1 MQIGVFKTYKNVT
14 FMYIHSI
21 EIGFL
26 EIPELVSLNI
36 FSVGCIHNCDGCSNK
51 SLQNFN
57 HPDRWNLTDDIF
69 AQKIV
74 DSQSLIDSVCFL
86 GGDPFYQCDRLKR
99 LTDIA
104 KNDFNLYVG
113 AYTGYNIEDLA
124 LAGMNL
130 DFIVDGKWNG
140 IPVTDIK
147 TNQRIFISNN
157 GRWNKISYSQ
167 WINNNN
173 RYTKNAA

>member
-1 MQIGVFKTYKNVT
+1 VHADHDSGICEFCGNKLDTT
-14 FMYIHSI
+14 R
-21 EIGFL
+21 L
-26 EIPELVSLNI
+26 DELAAHFNEADAQLKKEVDDLADRLVAVYNTVNNI
-36 FSVGCIHNCDGCSNK
+36 NLV
-51 SLQNFN
+51 
-57 HPDRWNLTDDIF
+57 DRMN
-69 AQKIV
+69 
-74 DSQSLIDSVCFL
+74 
-86 GGDPFYQCDRLKR
+86 FYQEFQSGYTDRLKR

-157 GRWNKISYSQ
+157 GSWNKISYSQ